1 MRNSSLEVRVKKE
14 TDAMGLENDLKK
26 IDSEFFKTCR
36 LNILKR
42 QTTKRYTC
50 VDAVSFNDDQKNKTA
65 PTFNKESTNY
75 NQTASKVDLS
85 VLALPKTQRV
95 IYQRDEKS
103 VAVCFSETDESID
116 IKVHLKKKKTD
127 TFV

>member
-1 MRNSSLEVRVKKE
+1 MMRNSSLEVRVKKE

-50 VDAVSFNDDQKNKTA
+50 VDAVSFNDD
-65 PTFNKESTNY
+65 
-75 NQTASKVDLS
+75 
-85 VLALPKTQRV
+85 
-95 IYQRDEKS
+95 
-103 VAVCFSETDESID
+103 
-116 IKVHLKKKKTD
+116 
-127 TFV
+127 